1 MWKKRNITESQIH
14 QYKCLILSNVNDIS
28 FFTSIMHPNSQVIS
42 PLSYT
47 NHNKLDLLFH
57 FMLYLAYQVVST
69 LKKQNL
75 RILSFVPI

>member
-14 QYKCLILSNVNDIS
+14 QYKCLILSNVKDIT
-28 FFTSIMHPNSQVIS
+28 FFTSIMHPNSQVTS
-42 PLSYT
+42 LLSYT

-69 LKKQNL
+69 LKKQ
-75 RILSFVPI
+75 ILIIRSFVPI

>member
-14 QYKCLILSNVNDIS
+14 QYKCLILSNVNDIT

-42 PLSYT
+42 LLSYT